1 MGGLPLNRGLPV
13 NFTAQQGNR
22 RGALR
27 GSRIQALLNLHSGG
41 TAQTGMTC
49 KIGVTTPNEIPKPL
63 GNNRF
68 FIDGIQLAS
77 LTRNGLSPK
86 RMARAPFRGWTMWKL
101 ILLLWLIP
109 TALAILVGSR
119 LWSGNPALSR
129 NQRRLLFDERRAREL
144 TPWLLIKLAVLASSF
159 FMIGLVEGVILLNL
173 PFVWLALAASLTG
186 SAAILLS
193 ALWVRSSSQL
203 PRIFR
208 RVVARTAS
216 RRRQRAQISSD

>member
-1 MGGLPLNRGLPV
+1 
-13 NFTAQQGNR
+13 
-22 RGALR
+22 
-27 GSRIQALLNLHSGG
+27 
-41 TAQTGMTC
+41 
-49 KIGVTTPNEIPKPL
+49 
-63 GNNRF
+63 
-68 FIDGIQLAS
+68 
-77 LTRNGLSPK
+77 
-86 RMARAPFRGWTMWKL
+86 MWKL

-119 LWSGNPALSR
+119 LWSGMPALSR